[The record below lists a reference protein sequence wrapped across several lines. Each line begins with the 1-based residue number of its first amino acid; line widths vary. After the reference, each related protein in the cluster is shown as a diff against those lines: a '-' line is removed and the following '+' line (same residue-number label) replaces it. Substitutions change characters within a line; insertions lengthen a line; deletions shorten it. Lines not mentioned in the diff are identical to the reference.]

1 MDEIFAPAPQI
12 SQFIR
17 DHYFVSLPHQ
27 SHPLPK
33 RTIRRFY
40 HPSGSLKSAQRQFE
54 QDVYDLARNMG
65 LSMDEAEQWVLKA
78 REVCSEMTYGDWLT
92 EGSGND
98 HSSDEMIGQTSVPS
112 SSERPALPLP
122 SIPDLDRA
130 LCNATKLG
138 EGDARSSARPRTVLP
153 FDTPAAF
160 PFPNESR
167 IKSEDKTERTKQL
180 LRESNSKGAKQV
192 QHYLQNL
199 KGSGSRS
206 AYDSISLGLQ
216 FLGDEPLIDKIAGL
230 REEIDR
236 VEAMDRT
243 KEGKA
248 AKRHGKKARIAE
260 LQAHKEGRL
269 QAEKTDCQWSNDYQV
284 ARPEEQGFL
293 PNNPE
298 HPPKVEYQDQPLKQ
312 KKKGRKRKSELELP
326 IHLVEPS
333 EDYHKHKKGRVDGDA
348 QDANFKK
355 TKRKKDVG
363 PQHSPF
369 FQRSS
374 LVKPKK
380 KERLRKAEQL
390 IMGFQPPMIR

>member
-1 MDEIFAPAPQI
+1 MDEIVAPAPQI

-17 DHYFVSLPHQ
+17 DHGFVSLPHQ

-33 RTIRRFY
+33 QTIRRFY

-78 REVCSEMTYGDWLT
+78 REVCSEMTYGDWVT
-92 EGSGND
+92 EESDND
-98 HSSDEMIGQTSVPS
+98 DSSDEMIGQTSIPS
-112 SSERPALPLP
+112 SSNRPAFPLP
-122 SIPDLDRA
+122 SIQNLDRA
-130 LCNATKLG
+130 LCDATRPG
-138 EGDARSSARPRTVLP
+138 EEDARSSTQSRAIPP
-153 FDTPAAF
+153 FEAPAAF
-160 PFPNESR
+160 PFPNESS
-167 IKSEDKTERTKQL
+167 IKSEDKTERTKNL
-180 LRESNSKGAKQV
+180 LRESSSKEAKQV

-199 KGSGSRS
+199 KRSGSRS
-206 AYDSISLGLQ
+206 AYDSIILRLQ
-216 FLGDEPLIDKIAGL
+216 FRGDEPLIDKITGL

-236 VEAMDRT
+236 VEAIDRT

-248 AKRHGKKARIAE
+248 ARRHAKKARIAE

-269 QAEKTDCQWSNDYQV
+269 QAEKTDSQRSNDYQV

-293 PNNPE
+293 PKNPE
-298 HPPKVEYQDQPLKQ
+298 HPPKVEYQDQHLKQ

-326 IHLVEPS
+326 IHLVEAS

-348 QDANFKK
+348 QDAHFKK
-355 TKRKKDVG
+355 TKRKKDMG

-374 LVKPKK
+374 GVKPKK
-380 KERLRKAEQL
+380 KERVRKAEL
-390 IMGFQPPMIR
+390 MGFQPPMIR